1 MSETIEQKCIAKG
14 VKLTDQ
20 RKIIAKVMSNSE
32 DHPDVNELY
41 LRVSKL
47 DSKISIATVYRTVKL
62 FEEAGII
69 TKHDFKGGKARY
81 EEVSESH
88 HDHLID
94 IKTGEI
100 IEFVDEDIEILQK
113 KVAEKYGYNLVDH
126 KLELYGIKKKSWLM
140 SKKIFI
146 KTLGCQMNEYDSNRI
161 YDSVKRLGF
170 EKSQNQNN
178 LDCYVLNTCHIRDK
192 AKEKVY
198 HDIGRVKKLY
208 KKKNKPII
216 VVAGCVAQAENQEML
231 NREPYIDIVIGPQSY
246 HKINDKLKNFIKGNK
261 IEETE
266 FDTVSKFNYFDNIE
280 NKNNKIEET
289 EFDTVSKFNYF
300 DNIENENN
308 KISSYLT
315 IQEGCDKFCSFCVV
329 PYTRGPEYSRPFNKI
344 ISEAEELIKNG
355 TKEII
360 LLGQNVNAYSFK
372 EKIKEY
378 RISDLIN
385 KLETYSELKRI
396 RYTTSHPRDM
406 TDDLI
411 ECYSTS
417 KKLMPLVHLPIQ
429 SGSNKI
435 LKLMNRKHT
444 VEKYIEI
451 YEKLIKINPKIEF
464 SSDFIIAYPGETEND
479 FNETL
484 DLVKKIKFI
493 NSFSFIFSPRPGT
506 VASNLDQ
513 IDNKIAK
520 ERLLKIQEYLFKF
533 QLKKN
538 ESFINK
544 SIDVLVENEMVGQNK
559 LFGRN
564 QYMNSVIFKEGKNF
578 IGKNVNIKIEQVNQN
593 SLFGK
598 IEKNNMRAA

>member
-1 MSETIEQKCIAKG
+1 MQ
-14 VKLTDQ
+14 
-20 RKIIAKVMSNSE
+20 
-32 DHPDVNELY
+32 
-41 LRVSKL
+41 
-47 DSKISIATVYRTVKL
+47 
-62 FEEAGII
+62 
-69 TKHDFKGGKARY
+69 
-81 EEVSESH
+81 
-88 HDHLID
+88 
-94 IKTGEI
+94 
-100 IEFVDEDIEILQK
+100 
-113 KVAEKYGYNLVDH
+113 
-126 KLELYGIKKKSWLM
+126 
-140 SKKIFI
+140 KKIFI
-146 KTLGCQMNEYDSNRI
+146 KTFGCQMNEYDSNRI

-170 EKSQNQNN
+170 VKSQDQED

-198 HDIGRVKKLY
+198 HEIGRVKKKY
-208 KKKNKPII
+208 KEKKKPIV

-246 HKINDKLKNFIKGNK
+246 HKINDKLKNFIKDKK

-280 NKNNKIEET
+280 NKN
-289 EFDTVSKFNYF
+289 SKV
-300 DNIENENN
+300 
-308 KISSYLT
+308 SSYLT

-344 ISEAEELIKNG
+344 ISEAESLIKNG
-355 TKEII
+355 AKEII

-385 KLETYSELKRI
+385 KLESYNELKRI

-411 ECYSTS
+411 ECYSTN
-417 KKLMPLVHLPIQ
+417 KKLMPFVHLPIQ

-444 VEKYIEI
+444 VEQYVEVC
-451 YEKLIKINPKIEF
+451 EKLKKINPKIEF
-464 SSDFIIAYPGETEND
+464 SSDFIISYPGETDDD
-479 FNETL
+479 FKDTIN
-484 DLVKKIKFI
+484 LVRKIKFI

-506 VASNLDQ
+506 KAANLNQ
-513 IDNKIAK
+513 IDKEIAK

-533 QLKKN
+533 QLNINK
-538 ESFINK
+538 SFINK
-544 SIDVLVENEMVGQNK
+544 SVDVLVENKMDGQKK

-564 QYMNSVIFKEGKNF
+564 QFMNSVIFEGNSNF
-578 IGKNVNIKIEQVNQN
+578 IGKNINIKIEQANQN